1 MFQYILF
8 ICVTRLRGERTVSGI
23 YHLLTGKRSS
33 QSLQDSRAYQLD
45 QFFGVYPSINR
56 ERFQQYF
63 DKAER
68 EGLIIFNNEQYPV
81 ITEKGKAVVR
91 QYKDHKLFFDG
102 MKKHQSIRIFEERVF
117 LLIQTTTNIHNNNY
131 TFLPVT
137 DHKRIQNWVKKAYLK
152 HQNDLTLYVSRLY
165 EEIYGLL
172 SHCPELEAELFTYR
186 ITGGPVIGLT
196 KDQLANR
203 FEIEKEEVDI
213 RIHHLFYY
221 FYNEI
226 DSQRECCPLLYECIA
241 DLKPSTLITHSAK
254 RTYELLE
261 QGDSIKVISAKR
273 NLKES
278 TIQDHV
284 VEAALVIPDFSIDRF
299 IDIDDQRFI
308 VDQLKQLQTMKLKTI
323 YEALEG
329 QYSYFTLRLVLAS
342 VQQSSEE
349 RGGHYA
355 KT

>member
-33 QSLQDSRAYQLD
+33 QSLQDSRSYRLD
-45 QFFGVYPSINR
+45 QFFGVYPSLNR

-63 DKAER
+63 EKAER
-68 EGLIIFNNEQYPV
+68 EGFIVINNNQYPV
-81 ITEKGKAVVR
+81 ITEKGKVVVQ
-91 QYKDHKLFFDG
+91 QYKDHNFYFDG
-102 MKKHQSIRIFEERVF
+102 MKKHQSIQMFEERVF
-117 LLIQTTTNIHNNNY
+117 LLIQTTTNIHINNY

-137 DHKRIQNWVKKAYLK
+137 DHKKIQNWVKKAYFR
-152 HQNDLTLYVSRLY
+152 HQKDLTLYVRKLY
-165 EEIYGLL
+165 EEIDGLL
-172 SHCPELEAELFTYR
+172 SHRPVLEAELFTYR
-186 ITGGPVIGLT
+186 LTGGPVIGLT
-196 KDQLANR
+196 RDQLAKK
-203 FEIEKEEVDI
+203 FAVEKEEVDI
-213 RIHHLFYY
+213 KIHHLFYY
-221 FYNEI
+221 FYHQI
-226 DSQRECCPLLYECIA
+226 DSQRERYPLLYQCIA

-261 QGDSIKVISAKR
+261 QGDSIKEISAKR

-299 IDIDDQRFI
+299 IDVQDQRFI
-308 VDQLKQLQTMKLKTI
+308 VDQLKQLKTMKLKTI

-349 RGGHYA
+349 RRGNYA
-355 KT
+355 KP